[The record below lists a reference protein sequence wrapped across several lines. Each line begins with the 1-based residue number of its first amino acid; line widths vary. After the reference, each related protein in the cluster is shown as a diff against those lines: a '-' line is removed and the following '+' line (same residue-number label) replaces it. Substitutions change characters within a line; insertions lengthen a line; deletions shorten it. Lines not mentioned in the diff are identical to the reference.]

1 MRKCRQC
8 GFPRVFGRYLEWN
21 SDGTISGGMGTTL
34 PVLFLGV
41 DERETIFRELSESI
55 GFPIEHIVTEAQRN
69 VGKELYEATKSR
81 FGNINFRRIPSN
93 RFFRPQWLVGAV
105 SRLLAGQF
113 AGLGVGRL
121 SLVSYRAGEHLVL
134 RFSNPCLIP
143 AVVGNL
149 MGIYESLEKMPAAL
163 AEYRLEDGDLILRL
177 SHAEEAPEG
186 DERLYLEEVEPGEGG
201 LSYERCPRCGVPLVM
216 AETLEWDLARGVI
229 RNKKTG
235 EREGL
240 IAVQSFFAILRELE
254 IELGREAIDILY
266 DAQIRYTLSHI
277 RGVYP
282 NDPGGFWEGYL
293 TELALRGQGYPERY
307 DVEEDSISLEIRN
320 AYDQDLYAAKVA
332 AGLEYLT
339 GGGSRIEWRLRERHL
354 GKCNITTS

>member
-8 GFPRVFGRYLEWN
+8 GFPRVFGRYLDWN
-21 SDGTISGGMGTTL
+21 SDGTISGGRGTTL

-55 GFPIEHIVTEAQRN
+55 GFPIEHIVIEAQRN
-69 VGKELYEATKSR
+69 VGRELYEATKSR
-81 FGNINFRRIPSN
+81 FGNINFKRIPNN
-93 RFFRPQWLVGAV
+93 RFFRPQWLVRAMGRV
-105 SRLLAGQF
+105 LAGQF

-121 SLVSYRAGEHLVL
+121 SVVGYRAGEYLVL

-149 MGIYESLEKMPAAL
+149 MGIYESLEEMPAAR
-163 AEYRLEDGDLILRL
+163 AEYRLEDGGLILKL
-177 SHAEEAPEG
+177 SHAEEATEAE
-186 DERLYLEEVEPGEGG
+186 ERLYLEAVEPGEGG
-201 LSYERCPRCGVPLVM
+201 LSYDRCPKCGVPLAM

-229 RNKKTG
+229 RNMKSG

-254 IELGREAIDILY
+254 TELGREAVDILY
-266 DAQIRYTLSHI
+266 DSQRGYTLSHI
-277 RGVYP
+277 RDAYP

-293 TELALRGQGYPERY
+293 TELALRGQGYPERC
-307 DVEEDSISLEIRN
+307 DVDEDSISLEIRN
-320 AYDQDLYAAKVA
+320 AYDQDLYAAKAA

-354 GKCNITTS
+354 GKYDITAT